1 MSRATLKRSKQ
12 NEYSGEAHT
21 SLEELLASSI
31 VRQIMKRDGVDPHDI
46 RKLIAAVA
54 NAMRSPVKVRM
65 DDHFQKPFEPPPD
78 R

>member
-12 NEYSGEAHT
+12 NEHSAEAHT

-54 NAMRSPVKVRM
+54 NAMRSPVNVRM
-65 DDHFQKPFEPPPD
+65 DDHLQKPPEPPPD

>member
-12 NEYSGEAHT
+12 NEHSAEAHT

-54 NAMRSPVKVRM
+54 NAMRSRVNVRM
-65 DDHFQKPFEPPPD
+65 DDHLQKPLEPPAD